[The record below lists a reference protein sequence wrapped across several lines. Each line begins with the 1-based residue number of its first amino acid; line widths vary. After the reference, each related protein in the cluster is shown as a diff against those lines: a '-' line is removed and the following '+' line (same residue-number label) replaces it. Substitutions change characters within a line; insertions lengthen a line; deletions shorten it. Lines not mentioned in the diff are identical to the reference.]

1 MIKAHFFDLNTLVDI
16 KQLCWIVDK
25 TNPNIPIMKITKSD
39 FNLIKSGIYKSQG
52 NKVEFN
58 GQTFWLPNEMFNRL
72 KVKLKTNRISISNIG
87 ISMQEFL
94 NSEIIKG
101 IDFKLNLDNIIHL
114 KNTSD
119 DIYIICSKQ
128 TKKSYESIIDKLK
141 EKLFEEG
148 LKIKNFYFIS
158 ETFYNSDNDDIKYN
172 KIKLLI
178 QHLVGYKTENNKFID
193 QEIERYDSI
202 YFYDDELDT
211 IKMSDEINVVLKF
224 LLSKTDDGLKSV
236 IKEDIK
242 EYRPSL
248 FINQITDNNFNR
260 SLSKKVILDYT
271 SLIKTFE
278 GFRKLI

>member
-278 GFRKLI
+278 NFKKLN

>member
-101 IDFKLNLDNIIHL
+101 IDFNLNLNNIIHL
-114 KNTSD
+114 KNTNN
-119 DIYIICSKQ
+119 DIYIICSRQ
-128 TKKSYESIIDKLK
+128 TKKNYESIIDKLK

-193 QEIERYDSI
+193 QEIERYDNI